1 MLSAKWRAVAVVVL
15 AFVLGGVVGIAGD
28 RYWNFRPPEPPDP
41 SSIADRVTTLLS
53 RRLDLTSAQ
62 KVEVEKIVHRFAS
75 DVKALLVEN
84 QPRFRALSTK
94 ADREID
100 AILTPEQREKFR
112 EVRRERD
119 QRFPFK

>member
-28 RYWNFRPPEPPDP
+28 RYLNVFPPEPPDP
-41 SSIADRVTTLLS
+41 SYVADRITILLS
-53 RRLDLTSAQ
+53 RRLDLTSEQ
-62 KVEVEKIVHRFAS
+62 RVEVEKIVHRFTGEIE
-75 DVKALLVEN
+75 ALLKEN
-84 QPRFRALSTK
+84 QPRFRALSAK

-100 AILTPEQREKFR
+100 AVLTPEQREEFR